1 MSPRRRDC
9 LPASSSHPPVAQH
22 RGRRGEPRAAASS
35 VRGRRHGELRATR
48 PTVTPPGERPEVG
61 AELTPRSPS
70 ACGEERARRHRDIPT
85 RVRRRGGAAGSS
97 ALAVGELRVEAAAC
111 TPGALAARSLDAE
124 GAGPQRAVPATS
136 FPPRRSSSGGAPP
149 RGQISLQRILGA
161 WPAI

>member
-61 AELTPRSPS
+61 ADLTPRSLE
-70 ACGEERARRHRDIPT
+70 CLREGEGRRHRDIPT
-85 RVRRRGGAAGSS
+85 RVRRRGGATGSS
-97 ALAVGELRVEAAAC
+97 ALAAGELRVEADAC
-111 TPGALAARSLDAE
+111 TPDALAARSLDAE
-124 GAGPQRAVPATS
+124 GAGP
-136 FPPRRSSSGGAPP
+136 
-149 RGQISLQRILGA
+149 
-161 WPAI
+161 